1 MWAELLT
8 CITHPNP
15 SSWKRLGES
24 AAEPRL
30 SGAALAS
37 LAEINLSSWS
47 RNKCFVHLW
56 AQVALFIHPCQS
68 FLSEQPVRSNC
79 TLNKSDST
87 TEVNVYTAIYIH
99 FSNPVESCAQFRCNA
114 CLKFLLMVAWDILN
128 SCERIQLSGPPA
140 SRSKYS
146 YIPN

>member
-1 MWAELLT
+1 MWAELLA

-24 AAEPRL
+24 VAEPRL
-30 SGAALAS
+30 LDVLLAF

-56 AQVALFIHPCQS
+56 AQIALFIYPCQS

-87 TEVNVYTAIYIH
+87 TEVSVYMTIYT
-99 FSNPVESCAQFRCNA
+99 FF
-114 CLKFLLMVAWDILN
+114 
-128 SCERIQLSGPPA
+128 
-140 SRSKYS
+140 KYC
-146 YIPN
+146 